1 VFAGLAMLAALTAD
15 KEEEFRTMDTS
26 RLFDVGGVLLARP
39 FRVRRLGHFGLNM
52 TDTASAIAFYCDL
65 LGFRISDPM
74 DIAEQHPRREELL
87 RIGDTNLYFTRH
99 GTDHHSLVFCDRQV
113 FQAMGRGDRSPKD
126 VTVNQLTWQVGSL
139 QEISGAIDY
148 FEDNKVPINRAGR
161 DMPGSNW
168 HVYPYDPEGHR
179 NELYYGIEQIG
190 WMGTAKPKL
199 AYERRFLQ
207 RPELPQPPEYEEVDH
222 MRAQQTD
229 LASGFRHPEK
239 EPARYDV
246 EGIMLARP
254 FKVVRVGPVG
264 LFCHDLEAMER
275 FYLDIMGFEWTE
287 DVVWQGHRCVFLR
300 TGTEHHSLALYPMAL
315 RSQLGLDASTTLM
328 RFGIQVATYRQ
339 LKHALD
345 YLQERGC
352 QFVDIP
358 AELTPGIEYSAFLK
372 DPSGHL
378 IQLYYAMNQIAS
390 AGHSPNLAQR
400 PGVVGHWQ
408 AWPEAIL
415 PGSGSFMGE
424 PYLGPWG

>member
-1 VFAGLAMLAALTAD
+1 
-15 KEEEFRTMDTS
+15 MDAS
-26 RLFDVGGVLLARP
+26 RLFDVGGVLLPRP

-52 TDTASAIAFYCDL
+52 IDTQAAISFYCDL

-74 DIAEQHPRREELL
+74 DVAEHHPRRDELRAL
-87 RIGDTNLYFTRH
+87 GDTNLYFTRH
-99 GTDHHSLVFCDRQV
+99 GTDHHSVVFCDRQV
-113 FQAMGRGDRSPKD
+113 FQAMGRGNRSPED

-148 FEDNKVPINRAGR
+148 FEDLQVPINRAGR

-199 AYERRFLQ
+199 AYERRFIQ
-207 RPELPQPPEYEEVDH
+207 RPELPQPPEYEEVEH
-222 MRAQQTD
+222 MRKQQAD
-229 LASGFRHPEK
+229 LAGGYRHPEK
-239 EPARYDV
+239 DPPAYDV

-264 LFCHDLEAMER
+264 LFCRDIEAMER
-275 FYLDIMGFEWTE
+275 FYLDIMGFELTQE
-287 DVVWQGHRCVFLR
+287 LDWQGHRCVFLR
-300 TGTEHHSLALYPMAL
+300 TGTEHHSLALYPLAL
-315 RSQLGLDASTTLM
+315 RRILNLDDSTTLM

-339 LKHALD
+339 LRNALD
-345 YLQERGC
+345 YLEARGC
-352 QFVDIP
+352 KFVEVP
-358 AELTPGIEYSAFLK
+358 PELTPGIEYSAFLK

-378 IQLYYAMNQIAS
+378 IQLYFAMNQVA
-390 AGHSPNLAQR
+390 AEGMSPNLKRR
-400 PGVVGHWQ
+400 PSVTGNWRL
-408 AWPEAIL
+408 WPEAVM
-415 PGSGSFMGE
+415 PGAGTFLGE